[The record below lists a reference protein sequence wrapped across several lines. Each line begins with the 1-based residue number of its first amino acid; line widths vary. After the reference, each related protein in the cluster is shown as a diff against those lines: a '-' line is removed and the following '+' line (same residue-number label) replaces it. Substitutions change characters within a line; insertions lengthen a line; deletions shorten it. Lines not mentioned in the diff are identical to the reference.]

1 MNAANCTLPQSTGLK
16 ETLATDPKYS
26 EAYQTL
32 VLRVENLSASELRQ
46 QYHHEYESWKNR
58 KGTAKNQKIPW
69 FPVMDSFQGF
79 LLVLG
84 QIPHKKWTLDRIDP
98 TGGYLPENLRWA
110 SKGTQS
116 QNRTNAV
123 HLKFNG
129 ENLTINQAVDRFG
142 KNYDSIRMGIK
153 RHGMSYLS
161 TLHPV
166 QKSVDEIFHE
176 LHLWE
181 YPVNCGAVADLYPRR
196 REKWMQKPRFFVEL
210 VAFELKVRRDKLKSN
225 PSSKTKLDSEAD
237 IAALTPLLE
246 ETQAYLDG
254 INKRLY
260 LRYCST
266 KVVTGAHYA
275 APVPDWDKDYY
286 ETLVSDGLPW
296 VTHPKEVDPVFNL
309 FPRFGK

>member
-1 MNAANCTLPQSTGLK
+1 VNSTLPQSTGLK
-16 ETLATDPKYS
+16 KILATEPKYS

-32 VLRVENLSASELRQ
+32 VLRVENPSAGELRKE
-46 QYHHEYESWKNR
+46 YPHEYNSWKNR
-58 KGTAKNQKIPW
+58 KGFAKNHKVPW
-69 FPVMDSFQGF
+69 FTGMNSFPGF
-79 LLVLG
+79 LLVNG
-84 QIPHKKWTLDRIDP
+84 HIPHEKWTLDRIDP

-110 SKGTQS
+110 SKATQS

-123 HLKFNG
+123 YLNING
-129 ENLTINQAVDRFG
+129 ESLTTNQAAKIFD
-142 KNYDSIRMGIK
+142 KSYDCVRMGIK
-153 RHGMSYLS
+153 RHGSAYLS
-161 TLHPV
+161 TLQPV
-166 QKSVDEIFHE
+166 QESVNEILHE
-176 LHLWE
+176 VDQWD

-196 REKWMQKPRFFVEL
+196 REKWMRKPRFFVEL

-225 PSSKTKLDSEAD
+225 PSSETKLEADAD

-246 ETQAYLDG
+246 ETQAYIDG

-260 LRYCST
+260 LRYCAT

-286 ETLVSDGLPW
+286 EGLVSDGCPW
-296 VTHPKEVDPVFNL
+296 ATYPKEVDPVFNL